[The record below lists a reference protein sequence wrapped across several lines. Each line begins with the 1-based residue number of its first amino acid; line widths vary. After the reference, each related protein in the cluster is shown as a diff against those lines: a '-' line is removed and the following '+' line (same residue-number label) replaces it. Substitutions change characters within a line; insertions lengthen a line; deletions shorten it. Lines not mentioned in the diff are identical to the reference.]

1 MSPDITNLSAGVT
14 VVTTLASVNMYAGDW
29 LSNAETFKIPPSITL
44 DLTLS
49 PSGLLFVAYLCLG
62 ETYSLSE

>member
-1 MSPDITNLSAGVT
+1 M
-14 VVTTLASVNMYAGDW
+14 VTTLASVNMYAGDW